1 MTNCREGMTWIKGC
15 GEESRVCLAH
25 ARWRTMIDW
34 AGKSGEMQTSSMQ
47 LLRDRFKTA
56 QHMTP

>member
-1 MTNCREGMTWIKGC
+1 
-15 GEESRVCLAH
+15 
-25 ARWRTMIDW
+25 MIDW
-34 AGKSGEMQTSSMQ
+34 AGKSGEMQTSSIQ